1 MTTSEYL
8 VSGMSCGH
16 CEAAILGEVNQIPGV
31 RGVDVSPRTG
41 RMVVTSSA
49 PIDEVL
55 GAVDEAG
62 YEAVLVA

>member
-8 VSGMSCGH
+8 VSGMGCGH